1 MQLTLFVARVS
12 AETDAKKEDWLSV
25 LQEPKMF
32 QINFSKLMVPEIWQN
47 VVWKI
52 IAKDR
57 NE

>member
-32 QINFSKLMVPEIWQN
+32 QINFSKLMVPEI
-47 VVWKI
+47 
-52 IAKDR
+52 
-57 NE
+57 